1 MRLHK
6 YSIEF
11 FKIMGNKK
19 EQNNSRIQITPQAT
33 PLIYDA
39 APTPVAAQAAHR
51 R

>member
-6 YSIEF
+6 YSVVF

-19 EQNNSRIQITPQAT
+19 EQNNSIIQITPNA

-39 APTPVAAQAAHR
+39 TPTPVAAQAAHR
-51 R
+51 H